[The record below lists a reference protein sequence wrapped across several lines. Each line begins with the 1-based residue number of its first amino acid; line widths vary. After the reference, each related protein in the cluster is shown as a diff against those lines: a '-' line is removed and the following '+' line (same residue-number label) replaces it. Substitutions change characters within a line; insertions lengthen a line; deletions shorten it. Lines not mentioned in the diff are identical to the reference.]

1 MGNKNKL
8 WRVLYSQTLESVIRR
23 TTTSGQTET
32 TSRQTSTTNGQM
44 VTTSG
49 QTNTTSGQTI
59 TTSGYKSSHH
69 MCSIKKVLLKFPQIS
84 QENTCVG
91 VSFQQKSCNFIKKRL
106 QQSCFPVK
114 FTKILKSICERLL
127 LWVNEY

>member
-106 QQSCFPVK
+106 QQSCF
-114 FTKILKSICERLL
+114 L
-127 LWVNEY
+127 